1 MTDNQKKVLDFIEK
15 NAEATY
21 DQIAEGVRLQRS
33 SVQLAI
39 GSLEK
44 KKIITRSKAR
54 WMKV

>member
-1 MTDNQKKVLDFIEK
+1 MTDNQKKVLAYVEK
-15 NAEATY
+15 FPEATY
-21 DQIAEGVRLQRS
+21 DQISEGVKLQRS

-54 WMKV
+54 WMTL